1 VSLGLVAFCFAAG
14 FRLTKQVCSCS
25 GSARA
30 RAVVGASPTPGHRS
44 QSPYDLAGAIRL
56 IQGSASVSL
65 AVFALWPKAC
75 APCRTLPNGDPAT
88 GALPIQTAWFPLRA
102 CFSFIALVVLIAGSV
117 GAEGLAGYPQA
128 RRDEAM
134 DDYNG
139 VKVADPYRWLEQLDS
154 PETRDWVRAEAR
166 LTDSY
171 LEKIPVR
178 DLLKQR
184 LTALLD
190 FEKFGMPFHKGNH
203 YFYTHNSGLQQQS
216 VILASLGLEGA
227 PAAAF
232 DPNALP
238 TNGGTQA
245 VVGYLASLDG
255 GTLAYGVSQGGSDWT
270 DWHFRDVASGRD
282 LPDVLRWTKY
292 YQPIFS
298 TDGKGIYYSAFPA
311 PAPGEELRVRDLGD
325 AVFYHVLGTPA
336 SADRKLYGRP
346 DHADW
351 QFEPHLTGDGRWLVL
366 RVGEGEVGDKG
377 LENLYVLD
385 LKTTEAVAS
394 ALAEGFDANYHYV
407 GTDQGLL
414 YFQTTVAAPRGRVV
428 AVDPSATGRPDWKEV
443 VAQGADAMD
452 VNSGSVTLVDH
463 QLIVR
468 TSHDVASKVA
478 IYGLDGRL
486 RREVELPGRGTAAG
500 FGGEP
505 DDVETFYSYT
515 DMVTPTTIFRLDLET
530 GASTVYRAPKMAFDT
545 SALETKQVFYPAKD
559 GTRIPM
565 SLVYKKGIKLDGTN
579 PTLLYGYGGF
589 GNALLPRFDATRLV
603 WLERGGIFAVANIRG
618 GGEYGEEWH
627 RQAIRAHK
635 QIVFDDFIAAAEWL
649 IAQGYTSTPKL
660 AIEGGSNG
668 GLLVGACVT
677 QRPDLYGAALAYVGV
692 MDMLRFDQFGQG
704 AGWVGDY
711 GVPHNPEDFKSLRA
725 YSPYHNVRSGT
736 RYPATLVI
744 TGDHDTR
751 VMPAHS
757 FKFAAALQFAQ
768 AGPAP
773 VLLRVR
779 LSTGHGAGAT
789 TSQLVAEK
797 ADAYAFLM
805 ENLGMDMK

>member
-1 VSLGLVAFCFAAG
+1 MIVNMNGLFLSRLKAGLALLTLLVA
-14 FRLTKQVCSCS
+14 L
-25 GSARA
+25 
-30 RAVVGASPTPGHRS
+30 
-44 QSPYDLAGAIRL
+44 
-56 IQGSASVSL
+56 
-65 AVFALWPKAC
+65 
-75 APCRTLPNGDPAT
+75 T
-88 GALPIQTAWFPLRA
+88 GAAAPG
-102 CFSFIALVVLIAGSV
+102 SF
-117 GAEGLAGYPQA
+117 YPKA
-128 RRDEAM
+128 RRDDAP

-139 VKVADPYRWLEQLDS
+139 VKVADPYRWLERLDS
-154 PETRDWVRAEAR
+154 AETRAWVLAEAR

-171 LEKIPVR
+171 LARIPVR
-178 DLLKQR
+178 QSIEQR

-190 FEKFGMPFHKGNH
+190 FEKFGLPFHRGQH

-216 VILASLGLEGA
+216 VLYASLGLDGA
-227 PAAAF
+227 PAMAL
-232 DPNALP
+232 DPNALS
-238 TNGGTQA
+238 TNGA
-245 VVGYLASLDG
+245 LAIVGYVASPDG

-270 DWHFRDVASGRD
+270 DWHLRELTSGQD

-292 YQPIFS
+292 YHPIFS
-298 TDGKGIYYSAFPA
+298 TDGKGLYYSAFPA
-311 PAPGEELRVRDLGD
+311 PAPGQELRARDLGD

-336 SADRKLYGRP
+336 EADRKLYERP

-377 LENLYVLD
+377 LENLYVMD
-385 LKTTEAVAS
+385 LQGPKVAVTP
-394 ALAEGFDANYHYV
+394 LAEGFDANYIYA
-407 GTDQGLL
+407 GADQGLI

-428 AVDPSATGRPDWKEV
+428 AIDPAATGHPEWKEV
-443 VAQGADAMD
+443 VPQGPDTMD
-452 VNSGSVTLVDH
+452 VDAGSVTLVDH

-468 TSHDVASKVA
+468 TVHDVSSKVT

-486 RREVELPGRGTAAG
+486 RRELKLPGRGTAAG

-505 DDVETFYSYT
+505 DDLETFYSYT
-515 DMVTPTTIFRLDLET
+515 DMVTPTTVFRLDLET
-530 GASTVYRAPKMAFDT
+530 GASTVYRAPKVPFDI
-545 SALETKQVFYPAKD
+545 SVLESKQVFYPGKD

-565 SLVYKKGIKLDGTN
+565 SLVYRKGIKLDGTN

-589 GNALLPRFDATRLV
+589 GISMLPHFDATRLV

-627 RQAIRAHK
+627 RQAIRGHK
-635 QIVFDDFIAAAEWL
+635 QIVFDDFISAAEWL
-649 IAQGYTSTPKL
+649 IEQGYTSTPKL
-660 AIEGGSNG
+660 AIEGASNG
-668 GLLVGACVT
+668 GLLIGACVT
-677 QRPDLYGAALAYVGV
+677 QRPDLFGAALAYVGV

-704 AGWVGDY
+704 AGWVGDF
-711 GVPHNPEDFKSLRA
+711 GVPHNRVDFKFLRA
-725 YSPYHNVRSGT
+725 YSPYHNVRAAT

-779 LSTGHGAGAT
+779 LSTGHGAGPT

-797 ADAYAFLM
+797 ADACAFLM
-805 ENLGMDMK
+805 ENLGMDVK